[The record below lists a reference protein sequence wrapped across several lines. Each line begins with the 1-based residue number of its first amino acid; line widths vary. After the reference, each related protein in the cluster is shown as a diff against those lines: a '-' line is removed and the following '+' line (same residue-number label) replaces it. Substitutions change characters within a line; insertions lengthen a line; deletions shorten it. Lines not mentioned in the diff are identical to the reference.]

1 MKKQGQLGVQV
12 KDDVNEDR
20 KKWLDYRIYLGI
32 MIIKICQST
41 WCWVTEKSS
50 WGYNPWRIV
59 VKITHS
65 LKFLKNGYNLIST

>member
-41 WCWVTEKSS
+41 
-50 WGYNPWRIV
+50 
-59 VKITHS
+59 
-65 LKFLKNGYNLIST
+65 